1 MIDKFIVSFAWIFST
16 KQRAFIWF
24 NTTRFWFHCQML
36 RSIHV
41 TVVTTCNTH
50 SLCDDEFRT
59 GIIVHNSV
67 NILLNKWQ
75 YYEWCSLL
83 THFSFH
89 NYFMQ
94 NWNTQYTCSR
104 LHNFFAYA
112 SIVLG
117 DGKRTKT
124 DRYQYIFEIIYLFR
138 EFCKISLKINKDG
151 SSKLIH
157 IHQTIQNI
165 DNFEIIRSIQLEK

>member
-94 NWNTQYTCSR
+94 NWNTHVADCIIFLHMHQLCSVTER
-104 LHNFFAYA
+104 ER
-112 SIVLG
+112 
-117 DGKRTKT
+117 KRIDTN
-124 DRYQYIFEIIYLFR
+124 IF
-138 EFCKISLKINKDG
+138 LK
-151 SSKLIH
+151 
-157 IHQTIQNI
+157 
-165 DNFEIIRSIQLEK
+165 